1 MIAALIINHRAD
13 EITLDESLRR
23 ASTLG
28 LVPCV
33 PKNFCAAREFTVTF
47 FNPKSIPARWRR
59 LLVCVKPAAAAQR
72 ISCGDAS

>member
-23 ASTLG
+23 ASVLG

-33 PKNFCAAREFTVTF
+33 PKNFCVEREFTVTF
-47 FNPKSIPARWRR
+47 FHPKSIPARWRR
-59 LLVCVKPAAAAQR
+59 LLVAVKPAAAVPR